1 VAHKERLKKEKS
13 ATLRQLK
20 DANRREKR
28 HLQLIQDL
36 EREIRHNI
44 KPYLITNVVSIRRS
58 ATSIV
63 ASANRV
69 TTIRISDQARSQLKY
84 IESLLEFSQPLIID
98 NISVNLSD
106 SFSVSL
112 EDNSSKQKTSI
123 S

>member
-1 VAHKERLKKEKS
+1 MAHKERLKKEKS